1 MQILVFV
8 VICLTLTQNV
18 PQYRPNFSWR
28 FKKWIGSYGNQS
40 HFLYNF
46 YIGYQCLEIIINF
59 TCLNMIDDERSLKMN
74 YEVYKNF
81 IVKRKQTRYNEKEEE
96 KVLWYWY
103 EWLKEI
109 EVWKIKCRWRTCFF
123 ISDEVLF

>member
-1 MQILVFV
+1 
-8 VICLTLTQNV
+8 
-18 PQYRPNFSWR
+18 
-28 FKKWIGSYGNQS
+28 
-40 HFLYNF
+40 
-46 YIGYQCLEIIINF
+46 
-59 TCLNMIDDERSLKMN
+59 LKMN